1 MAYAENL
8 DRFWT
13 VLTGDQQI
21 PPVPT
26 DARGYGGL
34 KFQDDWTQLVYIVNV
49 DNIGNVTGVYIYQG
63 DKNQNGIVL
72 LDLLNGTRELK
83 KDVPK
88 IVDLNQEG
96 KITGTLSI
104 GGISKDD
111 LQGQLKGKS
120 LSDLHNLMVDG
131 TIYIGINTKDFPSGE
146 IRGDSFVG
154 IDRLFP
160 DFSDIQWD

>member
-1 MAYAENL
+1 MRSLAHLLIVSAFVPLSQLMYSNPMVYAENL

-26 DARGYGGL
+26 DARSYVGL

-83 KDVPK
+83 K
-88 IVDLNQEG
+88 
-96 KITGTLSI
+96 TF
-104 GGISKDD
+104 
-111 LQGQLKGKS
+111 LK
-120 LSDLHNLMVDG
+120 
-131 TIYIGINTKDFPSGE
+131 
-146 IRGDSFVG
+146 
-154 IDRLFP
+154 
-160 DFSDIQWD
+160 